1 MVFRRL
7 LSCGLL
13 AALAFCV
20 APALAQ
26 SPMQKPLGATAQ
38 QTPAFLKNAGI
49 DQRLNSALP
58 LSDHFIDETGKDVT
72 LGKYFGSR
80 PVVMA
85 LVYYHCG
92 MLCRRCCTAWLRRCA
107 EPA

>member
-1 MVFRRL
+1 MEMILRRL
-7 LSCGLL
+7 SICGLFAVL
-13 AALAFCV
+13 ALCLS
-20 APALAQ
+20 PALAQ
-26 SPMQKPLGATAQ
+26 SPMQKPLGAIAQ

-58 LSDHFIDETGKDVT
+58 LGDHFIDESGKDVT

-92 MLCRRCCTAWLRRCA
+92 ML
-107 EPA
+107 